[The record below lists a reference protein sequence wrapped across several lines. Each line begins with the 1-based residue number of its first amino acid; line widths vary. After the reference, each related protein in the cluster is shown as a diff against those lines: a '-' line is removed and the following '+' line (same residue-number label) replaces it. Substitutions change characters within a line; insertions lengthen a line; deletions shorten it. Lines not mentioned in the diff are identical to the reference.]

1 MCQPRGSRDD
11 ADDDVLP
18 APDADAD
25 LSAISRARR
34 ANPVAA
40 RPRPA
45 ARDAPYHYYVI
56 DDFVSAARRQG
67 ACRDA

>member
-1 MCQPRGSRDD
+1 MTVPVAAKL
-11 ADDDVLP
+11 ADGDVLP
-18 APDADAD
+18 APDAGA
-25 LSAISRARR
+25 SR

-45 ARDAPYHYYVI
+45 ARDASYHHYVI
-56 DDFVSAARRQG
+56 DNLVDEARRQG

>member
-1 MCQPRGSRDD
+1 MCQPRRSRDD

-18 APDADAD
+18 APDADPD
-25 LSAISRARR
+25 LSATGRARR

-45 ARDAPYHYYVI
+45 ARDASYHYYVI
-56 DDFVSAARRQG
+56 DDLVAEARRPE
-67 ACRDA
+67 ACRA